1 MLSSTSSSL
10 TLLFTYVILHSLC
23 YLRMLFLYH
32 FVIYLCYSSLTLL
45 FTYVILHSL
54 CYLRMLF
61 FTYFVIYLCY
71 SSLTLLFIYV
81 ILGYFRKLNMETL
94 VQSNYL
100 FPPLFAVLNL
110 QSLQL

>member
-1 MLSSTSSSL
+1 MLFFTHFVIYLCYYSL
-10 TLLFTYVILHSLC
+10 TLLFTYVILHLLC
-23 YLRMLFLYH
+23 YLF
-32 FVIYLCYSSLTLL
+32 
-45 FTYVILHSL
+45 
-54 CYLRMLF
+54 MLF
-61 FTYFVIYLCY
+61 FT
-71 SSLTLLFIYV
+71 LFIYV